1 MKRIVVYLCLLGWAG
16 MAMGQRTTRPGLR
29 LGDGSYGVAVG
40 DTVRDCTDSL
50 RLSGYEKTL
59 RSSYETLFATN
70 LCAADTIKGV
80 GLTIEYMDASGRQLH
95 QRQVEAREVIPPGQ
109 TRQLRFASWDKQ
121 KVWYYE
127 RSAPARV
134 SSGATPYQI
143 SVCVDYY
150 LR

>member
-1 MKRIVVYLCLLGWAG
+1 MNRIVVYLCLLGLSG

-29 LGDGSYGVAVG
+29 LDGGAYGVVG
-40 DTVRDCTDSL
+40 DTVRECGDSL

-70 LCAADTIKGV
+70 LCVDTIKGV

-127 RSAPARV
+127 RSAPVRT